1 MEKTVF
7 HNQPSCPSV
16 GWFVGWSVLLKRQ
29 RSYASNAPI
38 GAMELVIISCMIG
51 ALVYVLIIK
60 FVFVNNQLGT
70 GESCSKIFGR
80 GSLSLTSSLTLSI
93 SPLLSNLP
101 PAAAA
106 IPPGGG
112 GEYRAI

>member
-1 MEKTVF
+1 
-7 HNQPSCPSV
+7 
-16 GWFVGWSVLLKRQ
+16 
-29 RSYASNAPI
+29 
-38 GAMELVIISCMIG
+38 MELVIISCMIG

-60 FVFVNNQLGT
+60 FVNNQLGT
-70 GESCSKIFGR
+70 RESCSKIFGR

-93 SPLLSNLP
+93 SPVLSNLP